1 MEIVWDFTRQLDSA
15 ASPGNTTTY
24 FDEMCQSFYVD
35 SGRICTQI
43 AHLFEGQWH
52 NLNREPECILSET
65 GYGLL
70 DIEHQHNGAV
80 YGVAQHGADVVFLI
94 YEYMADVS
102 TWLLSGSWQLQPD
115 NPIKA
120 GSIKLS
126 NADIRRFEDS
136 AYTLFSPGNRLWFQF
151 RSGDSDVYDLGLF
164 YIESSPYAELAKD
177 FTFKGR
183 NALGFFLSSQTF
195 DERVSYSGTL
205 SEVFTQ
211 LLVDAGVPE
220 QLIVVQYNET
230 TVSFVFSDSDTYL
243 KGLQKACEQVD
254 WYLDDLPDGKI
265 VVGNES
271 FIKSLVSTTGVY
283 SFDRGKDVISR
294 SVERSADGVY
304 SRVCVR
310 RKGSDPLSLYSDVPF
325 FDGWFIGNHRTYY
338 NDVPESTLQADMER
352 ILTQLV
358 EGLQYSG
365 ITEKFESPFRPWL
378 QTGDVAI
385 VTGGD
390 GPRIV
395 GIITD
400 IQHEFGSSG
409 YFTSFVVTSGGTISN
424 PDNPAIVASRYI
436 GQIGG
441 ANRKRR
447 LMDYIQ
453 IASKK

>member
-1 MEIVWDFTRQLDSA
+1 MEIVWDFSRELDPA
-15 ASPGNTTTY
+15 ADLGNTTSF
-24 FDEMCQSFYVD
+24 FDEMCQSFYLD
-35 SGRICTQI
+35 SGTICTQI
-43 AHLFEGQWH
+43 AYLFEGQWQ
-52 NLNREPECILSET
+52 NLNRESECVVSET
-65 GYGLL
+65 GYSVL

-80 YGVAQHGADVVFLI
+80 YGSAQHDTNVVFLM
-94 YEYMADVS
+94 YEYMLDVS
-102 TWLLSGSWQLQPD
+102 TWLLSGTWQLQPD

-120 GSIKLS
+120 GSIKLA

-136 AYTLFSPGNRLWFQF
+136 AYTLFSPGNRLWFRF
-151 RSGDSDVYDLGLF
+151 RSGDSSVYDLGLL
-164 YIESSPYAELAKD
+164 YIESSPYSELAKD

-195 DERVSYSGTL
+195 DERVSYSGTIT
-205 SEVFTQ
+205 EVFTQ
-211 LLVDAGVPE
+211 MLVDAGVPK
-220 QLIVVQYNET
+220 QLIVVEYNAAAA
-230 TVSFVFSDSDTYL
+230 SFTFSDSATYL
-243 KGLQKACEQVD
+243 KGIQEASAIAD
-254 WYLDDLPDGKI
+254 WYLDDLPDGRI
-265 VVGNES
+265 VLGNES
-271 FIKSLVSTTGVY
+271 YIKALVSTTGIY
-283 SFDRGKDVISR
+283 TFDRGKDVISR
-294 SVERSADGVY
+294 SVDRSTDGVY

-310 RKGSDPLSLYSDVPF
+310 RKGSSPVSRYTDVPF
-325 FDGWFIGNHRTYY
+325 YDGGFVEKHRTYY
-338 NDVPESTLQADMER
+338 NDVPDSTSQADMER
-352 ILTQLV
+352 ILAQWV

-390 GPRIV
+390 APRVV

-400 IQHEFGSSG
+400 IQHEFGNSG

-424 PDNPAIVASRYI
+424 PDNPATVASRYT

-453 IASKK
+453 IASNK